1 MTRAAW
7 VAALVVACAP
17 AAAQAALATF
27 PAHSVSV
34 GARGGLAYLSMSDVN
49 DLLRL
54 RDTESGSRF
63 EDLHRAWEASLDV
76 RYALTDKFF
85 LGLEGGVLRGRAHDR
100 GSASELRA
108 SGVPVVLHG
117 GLVVD
122 QSDAVCVRALAGL
135 GVMVASA
142 LEEPGVG
149 KVDGTAFV
157 GYVGG
162 EIELRVASALGLTLQ
177 GLARS
182 AMLARPDDAP
192 YDVDF
197 SGGAVRAGLSTY
209 WGSGR

>member
-1 MTRAAW
+1 MS
-7 VAALVVACAP
+7 AP
-17 AAAQAALATF
+17 AADAAMATF

-34 GARGGLAYLSMSDVN
+34 GARGGLAYLSMTDVN

-54 RDTESGSRF
+54 RDTETGSRF
-63 EDLHRAWEASLDV
+63 EDLHRAWEGSLDV

-100 GSASELRA
+100 GSTSELRV
-108 SGVPVVLHG
+108 SGVPIALHA

-122 QSDAVCVRALAGL
+122 QSNSVSVRALAAL
-135 GVMVASA
+135 GVMAA
-142 LEEPGVG
+142 AKLEEPGVG
-149 KVDGTAFV
+149 KVDGMAFL
-157 GYVGG
+157 GYVGA
-162 EIELRVASALGLTLQ
+162 ELEVRAASSLGLTLQ
-177 GLARS
+177 ALVRS
-182 AMLARPDDAP
+182 AMLARPDDSP

>member
-1 MTRAAW
+1 VTRAAW
-7 VAALVVACAP
+7 VVALLIAGAP
-17 AAAQAALATF
+17 ASDAALATF

-54 RDTESGSRF
+54 RDTETGSRF
-63 EDLHRAWEASLDV
+63 EDLHRAWEASFDV

-85 LGLEGGVLRGRAHDR
+85 LGLEGGVLRGRARDR
-100 GSASELRA
+100 GSASQLRV
-108 SGVPVVLHG
+108 SGVPVVLQG

-122 QSDAVCVRALAGL
+122 QSNNVSVRALAGL
-135 GVMVASA
+135 GVMAA
-142 LEEPGVG
+142 AKLEEPGVG

-157 GYVGG
+157 GYVGA
-162 EIELRVASALGLTLQ
+162 ELEVRAASSLGLTLQ
-177 GLARS
+177 ALVRS
-182 AMLARPDDAP
+182 SMLARPDDAP
-192 YDVDF
+192 YDVDV